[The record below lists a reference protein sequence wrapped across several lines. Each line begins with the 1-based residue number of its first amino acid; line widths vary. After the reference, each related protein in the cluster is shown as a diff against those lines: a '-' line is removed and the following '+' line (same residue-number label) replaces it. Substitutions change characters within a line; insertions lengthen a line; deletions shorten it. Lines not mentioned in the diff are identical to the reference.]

1 MCYVSFVIKA
11 TFHNIS
17 AKGRRTDSARL
28 YCLLKYYFN
37 IFFSLLFRIRSRSKY
52 NTEPSKSRGKF
63 HQLKKKCLKCSVNS
77 SVAPPPLN
85 SAWKMSSIWH
95 LPWHLKLRRRWQV
108 LDQMWLCPRNLIMQQ
123 TSRKARK
130 RPR

>member
-37 IFFSLLFRIRSRSKY
+37 IFFRYFLEL
-52 NTEPSKSRGKF
+52 EVE
-63 HQLKKKCLKCSVNS
+63 VNII
-77 SVAPPPLN
+77 LN
-85 SAWKMSSIWH
+85 HPKVGENFI
-95 LPWHLKLRRRWQV
+95 
-108 LDQMWLCPRNLIMQQ
+108 N
-123 TSRKARK
+123 
-130 RPR
+130 